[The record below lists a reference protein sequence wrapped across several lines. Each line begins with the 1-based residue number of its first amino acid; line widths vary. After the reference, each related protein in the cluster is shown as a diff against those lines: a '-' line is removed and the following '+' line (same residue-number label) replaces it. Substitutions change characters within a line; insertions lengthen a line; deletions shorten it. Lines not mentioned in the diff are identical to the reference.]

1 MYMEV
6 IRFRSTGQS
15 KVTKQHNHLNR
26 KNIKQNKKY
35 KCKYN
40 IKYIYLTFIYCTCKF
55 KMHKKSFFIENYEL
69 TFPSKNHKQSNAHE
83 KHKQYFPAKGANKQI
98 TEIN

>member
-40 IKYIYLTFIYCTCKF
+40 IKYIYLTFMYCTCKF

-69 TFPSKNHKQSNAHE
+69 TFPSKIINNLTRMKSINNISLLKA
-83 KHKQYFPAKGANKQI
+83 QI
-98 TEIN
+98 SR

>member
-1 MYMEV
+1 MEV

-40 IKYIYLTFIYCTCKF
+40 IKYIYLTFMYCTCKF

-69 TFPSKNHKQSNAHE
+69 TFPSKIINNLTRMKSINNISLLKA
-83 KHKQYFPAKGANKQI
+83 QI
-98 TEIN
+98 SR

>member
-1 MYMEV
+1 MEV

-69 TFPSKNHKQSNAHE
+69 TFPSKIINNLTRMKSINNISLLKA
-83 KHKQYFPAKGANKQI
+83 QI
-98 TEIN
+98 SR